1 MLTYC
6 RCEWDQGLQR
16 PQPERLVRVGAI
28 TLDTAFDQ
36 DVDRGGEV
44 EGRTSQVQH
53 PPVAVLDVL
62 VLLVLEEGRRQE
74 VTSAAAADV
83 VDRAEDVLERQ
94 VDEAVPAE
102 DGVGAR

>member
-1 MLTYC
+1 MLTCC
-6 RCEWDQGLQR
+6 RCEWDPGLQR

-62 VLLVLEEGRRQE
+62 VPLVLEEGRRQ
-74 VTSAAAADV
+74 
-83 VDRAEDVLERQ
+83 
-94 VDEAVPAE
+94 
-102 DGVGAR
+102 GGN